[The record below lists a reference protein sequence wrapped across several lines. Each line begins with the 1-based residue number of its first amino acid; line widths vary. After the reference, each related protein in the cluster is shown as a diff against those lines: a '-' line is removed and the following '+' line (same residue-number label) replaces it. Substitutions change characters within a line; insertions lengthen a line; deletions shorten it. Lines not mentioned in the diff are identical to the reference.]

1 MNFFTAIF
9 LGIVQGITEFLPIS
23 SSAHLVFFQHI
34 LPGFSQ
40 TGVLFDIL
48 LHVATTVAV
57 IIYFRKTLLDLTF
70 REILLLGIGTIPAAI
85 AGIVFRKQLEGLF
98 SSVFW
103 AGITLAISGVLCI
116 FVDKAKTIR
125 EKITVSDSVLIGVA
139 QAIAIIPGISRSG
152 STIFTGVALGLDR
165 KKVAQYSFLLSI
177 PAILGASAVEVFSH
191 GLDSQGSTGTYLVA
205 AIVAGVTAYFSID
218 FLLNTLSTKRYRYFG
233 YYAIVVG
240 LVAAFFIRQ

>member
-1 MNFFTAIF
+1 MNIFTAAF
-9 LGIVQGITEFLPIS
+9 LGLVQGITEFLPVS

-48 LHVATTVAV
+48 LHVATTLAV
-57 IIYFRKTLLDLTF
+57 IFYFRKTLFDLTF
-70 REILLLGIGTIPAAI
+70 REIVLLGVGTIPAAVV
-85 AGIVFRKQLEGLF
+85 GILFRKQLEALF

-103 AGITLAISGVLCI
+103 AGITLAISGVLNI
-116 FVDKAKTIR
+116 LVDRAKTTR
-125 EKITVSDSVLIGVA
+125 ERVTLVDSVLIGIA

-152 STIFTGVALGLDR
+152 STIFTGVALGIDR

-177 PAILGASAVEVFSH
+177 PAILGASAVEVLSH
-191 GLDSQGSTGTYLVA
+191 GFDTQGSLGAYILGAV
-205 AIVAGVTAYFSID
+205 VAGVTAYFSIN
-218 FLLNTLSTKRYRYFG
+218 FLLNTLSTKKYRYFG

-240 LVAAFFIRQ
+240 LFAAFFIK